1 VQTEETTIWQLVEQR
16 ESNPKKRIDM
26 AGRTKRGARLSRR
39 DFARVAGV
47 TAAMLCHSRVR
58 QPPIRQP
65 RLCLCNTLIG
75 IAGATGF

>member
-39 DFARVAGV
+39 ESHA
-47 TAAMLCHSRVR
+47 
-58 QPPIRQP
+58 
-65 RLCLCNTLIG
+65 
-75 IAGATGF
+75 